1 MLQTAPPV
9 PALAAPELRPSF
21 STSWLTADEAAQYLK
36 VKTRTL
42 LLWARQGKIK
52 GYQLSGTSR
61 HVWRFRQLDLDAT
74 LTAPSVLPE
83 GMVQ

>member
-1 MLQTAPPV
+1 VLQNATSAIELATPLTA
-9 PALAAPELRPSF
+9 
-21 STSWLTADEAAQYLK
+21 WLTADEAAQYLK

-42 LLWARQGKIK
+42 LLWARQGKVR
-52 GYQLSGTSR
+52 GYTLSGTTR

-74 LTAPSVLPE
+74 LTAPSVLNPE